1 MNMMTSKP
9 QYRGIPLNEALVL
22 ADGDIELIRNCRLI
36 ARNGRPYISR
46 RLLELRLAEK
56 RKEQESVERNE
67 GSDGRGSASV
77 YKGRGGPKGVGSL
90 MQVLKRFFCRVS
102 GNKGLS

>member
-9 QYRGIPLNEALVL
+9 QYGHIPLSEALKL
-22 ADGDIELIRNCRLI
+22 ADGDIEVVRNARLI
-36 ARNGRPYISR
+36 ARNGKPYISR
-46 RLLELRLAEK
+46 RLLEIRLAEK

-77 YKGRGGPKGVGSL
+77 CEGRGGPEEVGSL
-90 MQVLKRFFCRVS
+90 KQALKRLFSRLFGSKPRS
-102 GNKGLS
+102 